1 MLPINPRDLQRQL
14 KQLKRMGLKMDTI
27 SNVSRVVIELED
39 KDLVLENSQVMIVE
53 MGGQK
58 MFYVI
63 PTTVREEPRQKVA
76 EVSLEKPLAS
86 IGISEE
92 DARFVAEYTGVS
104 LDEAKQALREAG
116 GDIAK
121 AIEILQQRK
130 K

>member
-27 SNVSRVVIELED
+27 PNVSRVIIELED

-53 MGGQK
+53 MAGQK

-63 PTTVREEPRQKVA
+63 PTTVREEPRQRIA
-76 EVSLEKPLAS
+76 EVSLEKPLAA
-86 IGISEE
+86 IEISEE

-104 LDEAKQALREAG
+104 IDEAKQALQEAG
-116 GDIAK
+116 GDIAR
-121 AIEILQQRK
+121 AIEIIQQRK
-130 K
+130 R